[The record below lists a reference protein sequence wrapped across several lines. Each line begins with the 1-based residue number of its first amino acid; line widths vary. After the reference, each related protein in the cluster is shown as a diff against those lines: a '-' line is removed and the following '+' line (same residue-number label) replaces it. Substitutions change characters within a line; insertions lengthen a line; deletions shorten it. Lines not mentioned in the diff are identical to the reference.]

1 MTEAKRNRL
10 AQFGWHER
18 RTMNILSRS
27 NTSESKVKHNIA
39 TAKKENKKFSE
50 ELQSIRDKDTR
61 NIENLIS
68 LWPFQDIPE
77 IYTISIRP
85 DRWEKLNQRMGPLK
99 SVLKLWPGT
108 DGRLL
113 PPQPVLPQG
122 STITLLTRGQIGC
135 FDSHYRLWKF
145 MIEKNMSQLFIV
157 EDDAG
162 IVASTGMIE
171 QINVALN
178 ELKSIK
184 IPWQI
189 CFLGHKT
196 DRRTPLETAH
206 LFRPTDFC
214 GLFAYILTLSGAKQ
228 LFKNAKPFRQPCDIF
243 IMHQWK
249 KSNISALA
257 LSPPLCFVTSLE
269 SDTRNIK

>member
-18 RTMNILSRS
+18 RPRDMKITVKNGKSKKQQPKNLNDDLQLIRA
-27 NTSESKVKHNIA
+27 NDTSH
-39 TAKKENKKFSE
+39 SE
-50 ELQSIRDKDTR
+50 QLEK
-61 NIENLIS
+61 

-77 IYTISIRP
+77 IYAISIRP

-113 PPQPVLPQG
+113 PPQPVMPQG
-122 STITLLTRGQIGC
+122 SVITLLTRGQIGC
-135 FDSHYRLWKF
+135 FDSHYRLWKL
-145 MIEKNMSQLFIV
+145 MIEKNMNQLLIL

-162 IVASTGMIE
+162 ILASIGMID
-171 QINVALN
+171 QINVGLK
-178 ELKSIK
+178 ELKNLK
-184 IPWQI
+184 IPWHI

-196 DRRTPLETAH
+196 ERRTPFESAH

-214 GLFAYILTLSGAKQ
+214 GLFAYLLTLDGAKQ
-228 LFKNAKPFRQPCDIF
+228 LVKNAKPFKHPCDIF

-249 KSNISALA
+249 QANISAVA
-257 LSPPLCFVTSLE
+257 LFPPLCFVTSLE